1 MVLGRFI
8 DIIVAL
14 TAAAWL
20 AMVGATGEVRAAVYD
35 TSRLD
40 RMPDFTQTDSRLGLP
55 GGGKNYCVPVATA
68 NVLVWLAEH
77 KGYKNLLPIQGLTT
91 IEKVASVAGQLGSS
105 QFMSTAPKGG
115 TNLQRFVTGLS
126 AYIEQQ
132 GYSTSIDSYGP
143 YRFNDVRKA
152 HVGAP
157 DWRSIRASFARGAG
171 VWVSVSF
178 FKEGKTRGELTRVGG
193 HMTTMAGF
201 GVNERGST
209 DRDVI
214 ILHDP
219 DDSRSATLQRRYL
232 QPQEV
237 RNEYGLYGQHR
248 FELDGFLDVTKS
260 FGMRAG
266 YRAIITNVFVLDI

>member
-14 TAAAWL
+14 TAATWL
-20 AMVGATGEVRAAVYD
+20 AMAGASGDVQAAAYD
-35 TSRLD
+35 TSRLE
-40 RMPDFTQTDSRLGLP
+40 RMPDFTQTDARLGLP

-91 IEKVASVAGQLGSS
+91 IEKVASVAGQLGSA

-143 YRFNDVRKA
+143 YGFSNVRRA
-152 HVGAP
+152 HVG
-157 DWRSIRASFARGAG
+157 RSGLAQHPFGIC
-171 VWVSVSF
+171 
-178 FKEGKTRGELTRVGG
+178 TRGWCVGVGELLQGRQEPGRVDPRRRPHDHDGG
-193 HMTTMAGF
+193 
-201 GVNERGST
+201 V
-209 DRDVI
+209 
-214 ILHDP
+214 
-219 DDSRSATLQRRYL
+219 RR
-232 QPQEV
+232 
-237 RNEYGLYGQHR
+237 
-248 FELDGFLDVTKS
+248 
-260 FGMRAG
+260 
-266 YRAIITNVFVLDI
+266 